1 MIIIYIVFFLKKRK
15 IRSIVRGQPTHSLE
29 TQTAQVLSEDLVLV
43 KGQQD
48 RMKQGADVWANPVMY
63 DKLGVR
69 YRRWRNEVENGKA
82 TLSADYML

>member
-1 MIIIYIVFFLKKRK
+1 MTACFFFFGGGGRTASTIQSEPAYSLASQIV
-15 IRSIVRGQPTHSLE
+15 
-29 TQTAQVLSEDLVLV
+29 QVLSEDLVLV

-69 YRRWRNEVENGKA
+69 YRRWRNEVEKGKA
-82 TLSADYML
+82 TLSADYTL